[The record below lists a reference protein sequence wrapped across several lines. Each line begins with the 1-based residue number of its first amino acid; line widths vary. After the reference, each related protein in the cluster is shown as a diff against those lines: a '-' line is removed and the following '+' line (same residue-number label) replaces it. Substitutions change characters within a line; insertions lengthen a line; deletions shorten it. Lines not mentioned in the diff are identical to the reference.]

1 MKTSSCL
8 HDPEFF
14 MPLGTF
20 SLACHS
26 PFFSE
31 TKVIL
36 LKPHQP
42 QLLGEFSLAGYINL
56 CFVPKGILRSLP
68 QVSSPGLF
76 LVLAFHSVSL
86 VLENKTLLF
95 PQTNSADRCVFPPK
109 ENKTSDSHT
118 CIFLVP
124 LGNPGFHGVWG
135 FFPFFPG
142 AAQLSYICCP
152 QFFNHILLPSQPQ
165 ISTYLHLILLF
176 FWCHFSSSHLF
187 LTFSSWVL
195 HHHTSVFQSISPLP
209 ISASLYA
216 VITATCS
223 CGQLPQRPL
232 LSSYYFYIQ
241 LCIQITSTAS
251 SIPSCLQLPASS
263 CI

>member
-1 MKTSSCL
+1 MKTSSRL

-56 CFVPKGILRSLP
+56 RFVPKGILRSLP

-76 LVLAFHSVSL
+76 LVLAFHSVSS
-86 VLENKTLLF
+86 VLESKTLLF

-109 ENKTSDSHT
+109 ENETSDSHT
-118 CIFLVP
+118 CMFLVP
-124 LGNPGFHGVWG
+124 LGHPGFHGVWG

-165 ISTYLHLILLF
+165 ISTYLHLTLLF
-176 FWCHFSSSHLF
+176 FWCHFSLSHVSHF
-187 LTFSSWVL
+187 F
-195 HHHTSVFQSISPLP
+195 
-209 ISASLYA
+209 
-216 VITATCS
+216 
-223 CGQLPQRPL
+223 L
-232 LSSYYFYIQ
+232 LSSPSSHISLSVDF
-241 LCIQITSTAS
+241 STTN
-251 SIPSCLQLPASS
+251 
-263 CI
+263 